1 MEHSKYTLVVN
12 KKRISVT
19 KEVYKAYYHCRNR
32 EKYLDKLA
40 NKNNISLEN
49 CMEKGIPGRLSL
61 KFSQRIYCL
70 KPLLLTK
77 LIFIFVCKRLSVSRY
92 SENLKIFISK
102 KL

>member
-32 EKYLDKLA
+32 EKYLEKLA

-49 CMEKGIPGRLSL
+49 YMEKGIPVEYIITSVEDTL
-61 KFSQRIYCL
+61 KKHSPR
-70 KPLLLTK
+70 
-77 LIFIFVCKRLSVSRY
+77 R
-92 SENLKIFISK
+92 N
-102 KL
+102 

>member
-1 MEHSKYTLVVN
+1 MQDKLMEHNKYTLVVN

-49 CMEKGIPGRLSL
+49 CMEKGIPVEYIITSVEDTIEEALA
-61 KFSQRIYCL
+61 
-70 KPLLLTK
+70 TK
-77 LIFIFVCKRLSVSRY
+77 ELIVKSWIA
-92 SENLKIFISK
+92 
-102 KL
+102 